1 MRLSILFFLLLSYS
15 ATSAVEF
22 TSLSRKTP
30 VTMAYTSE
38 FDAFIDISFSLDAK
52 SWAVSPLFLRVQY
65 IIGNDTLHDNLA
77 LTENYRGVMK
87 QILMRQGE
95 HLTAKIMLVN
105 ADVESVSDIQGSFRA
120 ASNTALIVSKDL
132 VGSAFPGNVWQR
144 DHNPLFR
151 LKFEQ
156 ALSRQVQLT
165 FHFDGNFEYSN
176 LHFKVKV
183 ISPEQGILFLPRTI
197 EVTDDKVLNYRD
209 KTVTITLEGV
219 NFAYAGSF
227 YLQVMHA
234 MEVNRVNGVKKI
246 TYEVIEK

>member
-1 MRLSILFFLLLSYS
+1 MRLSTLFFLMLTCSS
-15 ATSAVEF
+15 AFAVEF
-22 TSLSRKTP
+22 NSLSRKTP
-30 VTMAYTSE
+30 VTMVYTSE
-38 FDAFIDISFSLDAK
+38 FDAYVDISFSLSAK

-65 IIGNDTLHDNLA
+65 IIGNDTLNDNLS
-77 LTENYRGVMK
+77 LTENYKGVLK

-105 ADVESVSDIQGSFRA
+105 ADVESVADIQGSFRA
-120 ASNTALIVSKDL
+120 ASNTALMVSKDL
-132 VGSAFPGNVWQR
+132 VGSAFPGNVWLR

-151 LKFEQ
+151 LKFDRAEP
-156 ALSRQVQLT
+156 REVQLT
-165 FHFDGNFEYSN
+165 FHFDGNYEFSN

-183 ISPEQGILFLPRTI
+183 ISPEQGILFLPRTVD
-197 EVTDDKVLNYRD
+197 VTDDKVLNYRD

-234 MEVNRVNGVKKI
+234 MDANRVNGVKKI